1 MCTRPATLFSNV
13 RTIKIFHT
21 HTHNGQKVMVSEF
34 KKSKTKVQRAIV
46 KWTKLPL
53 DLMNS
58 RVGSSSNMLPNTT
71 FFKTSKPFFYDYLIQ
86 FFRFYTSSPYLPPK
100 ERQIHTLLVVVVVV
114 KVQHPEWLPSAT
126 IFFVIG
132 RSVS

>member
-1 MCTRPATLFSNV
+1 M
-13 RTIKIFHT
+13 
-21 HTHNGQKVMVSEF
+21 
-34 KKSKTKVQRAIV
+34 

>member
-1 MCTRPATLFSNV
+1 M
-13 RTIKIFHT
+13 
-21 HTHNGQKVMVSEF
+21 
-34 KKSKTKVQRAIV
+34 

-86 FFRFYTSSPYLPPK
+86 CFRFYTSSPYLPPK
-100 ERQIHTLLVVVVVV
+100 ERQIHTLLVVVVVGSKSPISRV
-114 KVQHPEWLPSAT
+114 VALRNNNFCDCPVRELMLTKIHQ
-126 IFFVIG
+126 
-132 RSVS
+132 